1 MRFVTK
7 YGNVSLRFGNCTTSQ
22 ERHCYYSTIS
32 LKHVTIEGKLIW
44 RTYRNSP
51 MLSPTV
57 PSPTLYGFF
66 FPKIGGSQPPPT
78 NPMAIISGMG
88 EDTDFKFG
96 WNIHGVHP
104 NKSPLNILEKGER
117 GRIQELPKFFGYPQ
131 LSQER
136 VKATVFKFGRNIHN
150 FTGSI

>member
-1 MRFVTK
+1 
-7 YGNVSLRFGNCTTSQ
+7 
-22 ERHCYYSTIS
+22 
-32 LKHVTIEGKLIW
+32 
-44 RTYRNSP
+44 

-66 FPKIGGSQPPPT
+66 FPKIGGSQPPLT

-117 GRIQELPKFFGYPQ
+117 GREIVINDSKTIEKY
-131 LSQER
+131 R
-136 VKATVFKFGRNIHN
+136 VCIRFKSHSHIILYYYSLYIRVNKQKSSYACSRLLMKRNGN
-150 FTGSI
+150 EKR